1 MDIQTNVDMLMQ
13 ADLKDWHHYLAE
25 QNKRELIALLKAL
38 ESADNKEDVPPI
50 SLRGYALSHE
60 DITRMAKETANEL
73 EETRKELGY
82 KKIN

>member
-13 ADLKDWHHYLAE
+13 ADLKDWHHYLVE
-25 QNKRELIALLKAL
+25 QKKRDLIALLK
-38 ESADNKEDVPPI
+38 EREKADNKEDVPPI

-60 DITRMAKETANEL
+60 DIARIAKETADEL

-82 KKIN
+82 KE

>member
-25 QNKRELIALLKAL
+25 QKKRELIALLKTR
-38 ESADNKEDVPPI
+38 EKADNKEDVPLI

-60 DITRMAKETANEL
+60 DIIRMTKETADEL

-82 KKIN
+82 KK